1 MVVPRPVVHVVDDDA
16 SYLKAIS
23 RLLRAAGFEVAT
35 YDSAEAFLARE
46 PRDGAGCVLCDLSM
60 PGMDGLALQQALAA
74 TDNPLPVVFL
84 SGHADVPRAVRAMRD
99 GADDFLTKRA
109 DLGELIQAVERALA
123 HDRDRRAAQAR
134 VQGLRARFDSLT
146 ERECQ
151 VLAEVVRGRLNKQ
164 IADLL
169 GIHER
174 TVKLHR
180 TSITAKLGVRSVAE
194 MTRLTQEAGLLP
206 DAAPAAR
213 GPAALT

>member
-1 MVVPRPVVHVVDDDA
+1 MHV
-16 SYLKAIS
+16 
-23 RLLRAAGFEVAT
+23 RLGNLDKVQL
-35 YDSAEAFLARE
+35 D
-46 PRDGAGCVLCDLSM
+46 
-60 PGMDGLALQQALAA
+60 Q
-74 TDNPLPVVFL
+74 
-84 SGHADVPRAVRAMRD
+84 
-99 GADDFLTKRA
+99 
-109 DLGELIQAVERALA
+109 
-123 HDRDRRAAQAR
+123 R
-134 VQGLRARFDSLT
+134 VQLDVARFGFLFQMGALFDSLT
-146 ERECQ
+146 DRERQ
-151 VLAEVVRGRLNKQ
+151 VLAEVVRGRLNKN